1 MRASRLFGLLEQLRM
16 HRQPVSA
23 ARLAETLGVSVRTLY
38 RDIATLQSMGA
49 PIRGEGGVGY
59 QIERGYFLPPL
70 HFDADELDAI
80 TLGMQLISARG
91 DGDLKQAA
99 ARVAAKVDAI
109 APDGQHGRV
118 RQGDIIAYSRASDA
132 QRHLAALRRAVRG
145 RRRLEI
151 VYLDLKERQSTRRVR
166 PLGLTAF
173 DNVWLLTAWCEER
186 DDFRNFRIDRLLTV
200 AETGDRFAPE
210 AGREFKDYLQTLR

>member
-23 ARLAETLGVSVRTLY
+23 AVLAETLGVSVRTIY

-91 DGDLKQAA
+91 DSDIKKAA

-109 APDGQHGRV
+109 APGGANGRV
-118 RQGDIIAYSRASDA
+118 RQGDMIAYSKASEA
-132 QRHLAALRRAVRG
+132 QRHLAALRRAVRE

-151 VYLDLKERQSTRRVR
+151 VYLDLKDQQSTRRVR

-173 DNVWLLTAWCEER
+173 DQVWLLTAWCDER
-186 DDFRNFRIDRLLTV
+186 DDFRNFRVDRLATV
-200 AETGDRFAPE
+200 TETGARFAPQ
-210 AGREFKDYLQTLR
+210 AGREFRDYLKTLR

>member
-23 ARLAETLGVSVRTLY
+23 AQLAETLGVSVRTLY

-70 HFDADELDAI
+70 HFDTDELDAI

-109 APDGQHGRV
+109 APDGQHGHAGR
-118 RQGDIIAYSRASDA
+118 RPSTS
-132 QRHLAALRRAVRG
+132 ALRRSEW
-145 RRRLEI
+145 L
-151 VYLDLKERQSTRRVR
+151 RV
-166 PLGLTAF
+166 A
-173 DNVWLLTAWCEER
+173 LLA
-186 DDFRNFRIDRLLTV
+186 DMV
-200 AETGDRFAPE
+200 S
-210 AGREFKDYLQTLR
+210 